1 MVATSLDSL
10 HRDPLTVSAP
20 ASLACSSILFSL
32 VTGSQYKM
40 VPLSRG
46 PPSLGQFLFH
56 KLLQDGVTTFGVVLS
71 TCNCWFT
78 SGLFFFFLLES
89 VSPGRPKAL
98 WEEACSHFHMFL
110 RPQLT
115 AVTCLLPEKPKIMK
129 RNKVQARGSK
139 WQDVAR
145 GSCSSPLLA
154 HVKVCAP
161 LRIRGLL
168 TLNFEFLASLVK
180 KKKKKFCDHIP
191 LNCLELSSDSS
202 G

>member
-78 SGLFFFFLLES
+78 SGLFFFFFYW
-89 VSPGRPKAL
+89 SP
-98 WEEACSHFHMFL
+98 
-110 RPQLT
+110 
-115 AVTCLLPEKPKIMK
+115 
-129 RNKVQARGSK
+129 
-139 WQDVAR
+139 
-145 GSCSSPLLA
+145 SPLGGQRPCERRPVPISTCFCVHSWQRSPA
-154 HVKVCAP
+154 SS
-161 LRIRGLL
+161 LRSLKLWRGIKFRPEDQNGKTWPEVAAALHCWLMSRSVLL
-168 TLNFEFLASLVK
+168 
-180 KKKKKFCDHIP
+180 
-191 LNCLELSSDSS
+191 
-202 G
+202 